1 MKDVRTNTNNRDIS
15 IMLVGN
21 KCDRV
26 KERAVPLEIGKSF
39 ARNNDLRY
47 ESMLK
52 DKAFKSVN
60 KSPFNSIIF
69 YSFVETSA
77 LDSTNVEN
85 AFTSIVTEIYHSVK
99 QV

>member
-1 MKDVRTNTNNRDIS
+1 MRTNTNNRDIS

-26 KERAVPLEIGKSF
+26 KDRAVPLEIGKSF

-52 DKAFKSVN
+52 DKEYKSV
-60 KSPFNSIIF
+60 IF

>member
-1 MKDVRTNTNNRDIS
+1 M
-15 IMLVGN
+15 
-21 KCDRV
+21 
-26 KERAVPLEIGKSF
+26 
-39 ARNNDLRY
+39 
-47 ESMLK
+47 
-52 DKAFKSVN
+52 
-60 KSPFNSIIF
+60 IF